1 MSNPPTN
8 FQECFR
14 EMEALRAVVR
24 AKKEAS
30 MHARKALLR
39 GLKNAKDSRFL
50 LFDPFTGGANQ
61 KFTHPAA

>member
-1 MSNPPTN
+1 
-8 FQECFR
+8 
-14 EMEALRAVVR
+14 MEALRAVVR

-50 LFDPFTGGANQ
+50 LIDPFTGGASQ